1 MSQVGY
7 VLGENNRGQVG
18 AVIKTTTR
26 SYQIHRPPDTDSSLD
41 LSAAATGTG
50 RTSEG
55 IMLAVRIRHWSIAI
69 FIDVYIIRNNIL
81 SYNRLNIILYKF
93 CKNKILNNLLA
104 TKILIN

>member
-55 IMLAVRIRHWSIAI
+55 IMLAVRIGTTFCPKDDSPIKTAKRKH
-69 FIDVYIIRNNIL
+69 
-81 SYNRLNIILYKF
+81 NRLNIILYKF